1 MTDSEEDKLG
11 EKTSH
16 YCYDCAE
23 ERIFQ
28 WATWSGV
35 AFFGYPA
42 TPEFGWQCTMCG
54 NRLRVPESPGT
65 TPEEK
70 PAS

>member
-1 MTDSEEDKLG
+1 MTDAAEQRLG

-23 ERIFQ
+23 ERIFE

-35 AFFGYPA
+35 AYYGYPA
-42 TPEFGWQCTMCG
+42 APEYGWQCTMCG
-54 NRLRVPESPGT
+54 NRLRVTEPNP
-65 TPEEK
+65 K
-70 PAS
+70 PD